1 MPSYGCDTIYFMIDS
16 SVGEK
21 KFFKVCELPLP
32 VEKNRIAALEWL
44 FVIS

>member
-1 MPSYGCDTIYFMIDS
+1 MPSYGCAIIYFMIDFN
-16 SVGEK
+16 VEK
-21 KFFKVCELPLP
+21 KNFFKVCELPLP

>member
-1 MPSYGCDTIYFMIDS
+1 MPCYGCAIIYFMIDFF
-16 SVGEK
+16 VEK